1 MLSVSDVV
9 ALKIVSDVLALNSY
23 ELAAKE
29 DGRVMKVI
37 VTDEI
42 SERGLELLQQ
52 EPRVQLDVRL
62 GLGKA
67 ELHQIIG
74 DYDAII
80 TRSGTQVDAELLE
93 HAKKLKMVARAG
105 VGIDNVDVPA
115 ASERGIIVVN
125 APFGNTN
132 SAAEHSMAILLAM
145 CRNVPMANASL
156 KSGQW
161 QRAPFTGHE
170 LRHRTMGIIGLGKV
184 GGRVALRA
192 RAFEMDV
199 IVYDPYISEKRAT
212 DFGTRLVSL
221 EELVASADVISV
233 HTPLND
239 ETRDLVTAEHF
250 AGMKDGV
257 LIVNCARG
265 GIISETA
272 MLEAL
277 EDGRVAGAAFDVWSE
292 EPPDDATLKK
302 LIAHPR
308 MVVTP
313 HLGANTFEAQT
324 NVAVDVSREILN
336 LLDGKPVENAV
347 NIARFDPDLMAQ
359 MRPFM
364 ALAEVLGDFISQL
377 APENPGKVSFS
388 YTGKLAAYD
397 CMPITVAGLAALLNR
412 CTDQEVNMVNANLV
426 AERRG
431 LVVEQSRSTESEF
444 FSNLITLSL
453 ETPQGKRTIA
463 GTLFEGTPKIVRM
476 RDFDTDFTPEEHMLV
491 MTYAD
496 RPGLIGRIGTILGEA
511 EVNIGAMNLGRR
523 GKGGEAMLVLSVDS
537 PVDEAIVARLNEA
550 VGARF
555 VKAVHLQL

>member
-1 MLSVSDVV
+1 
-9 ALKIVSDVLALNSY
+9 
-23 ELAAKE
+23 
-29 DGRVMKVI
+29 MKVI

-42 SERGLELLQQ
+42 SEKGLVLLQNDS
-52 EPRVQLDVRL
+52 RIQLDVRL
-62 GLGKA
+62 GLTKD
-67 ELHQIIG
+67 ELHQVIG
-74 DYDAII
+74 EYDAII
-80 TRSGTQVDAELLE
+80 TRSGTQVDEELLSR
-93 HAKKLKMVARAG
+93 AVNLKMVARAG

-145 CRNVPMANASL
+145 CRNVPDANTSL

-161 QRAPFTGHE
+161 QRAPFTGYE
-170 LRHRTMGIIGLGKV
+170 LKHKTMGVIGLGKV

-199 IVYDPYISEKRAT
+199 IVYDPYISEKRAS
-212 DFGTRLVSL
+212 DYGTRLVSL
-221 EELVASADVISV
+221 EELVRVADVISV

-239 ETRDLVTAEHF
+239 ETRDMLTSEHF
-250 AGMKDGV
+250 AMMKDGV

-265 GIISETA
+265 GIINETA
-272 MLEAL
+272 MLDAL
-277 EDGRVAGAAFDVWSE
+277 NSGMVGGAAFDVWSE
-292 EPPDDATLKK
+292 EPPSDEVLKK

-324 NVAVDVSREILN
+324 NVAVDVSKEIIN
-336 LLDGKPVENAV
+336 LLEGKPVENAV
-347 NIARFDPDLMAQ
+347 NIARFDPDLMTQ

-364 ALAEVLGDFISQL
+364 KLAAVLGDFISQL
-377 APENPGKVSFS
+377 APENPGKVSFN

-431 LVVEQSRSTESEF
+431 LIVEQSRSTESEF
-444 FSNLITLSL
+444 FSNLITLTL

-463 GTLFEGTPKIVRM
+463 GTLFEGTPKIVKM
-476 RDFDTDFTPEEHMLV
+476 RDFATDFTPEEHMLV
-491 MTYAD
+491 MHYDD
-496 RPGLIGRIGTILGEA
+496 RPGLIGKIGTILGDA
-511 EVNIGAMNLGRR
+511 RVNIGAMNLGRR
-523 GKGGEAMLVLSVDS
+523 AKGGEAMVVLSVDS
-537 PVDEAIVARLNEA
+537 PVNEEIVSRLKDAI
-550 VGARF
+550 GAKF
-555 VKAVHLQL
+555 VKAVYLGV